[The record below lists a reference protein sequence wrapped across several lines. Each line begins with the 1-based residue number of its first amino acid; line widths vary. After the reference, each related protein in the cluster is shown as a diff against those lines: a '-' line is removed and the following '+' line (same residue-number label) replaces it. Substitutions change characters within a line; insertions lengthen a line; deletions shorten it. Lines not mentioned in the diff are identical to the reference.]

1 MKKINKETKPI
12 WPFSKKNKTIYSSR
26 IFEQRSWLDRQVEEQ
41 QYKAS
46 QLVR

>member
-1 MKKINKETKPI
+1 MKNKNKKTKII

-26 IFEQRSWLDRQVEEQ
+26 IFEQRSWLDRQVEEE